1 MLMVYI
7 SSFFIIYPS
16 PTHEINPGTTNFS
29 DCCVMIE
36 LVNTEVRAPI
46 WKKDFFCVCSPGS
59 IWAFNVHQAIIF
71 KLQVFTTSSLFDLIN
86 SSIIFSILELL
97 FKMMTKTKRK

>member
-29 DCCVMIE
+29 DCCVMTE
-36 LVNTEVRAPI
+36 LVNTEVRSPI
-46 WKKDFFCVCSPGS
+46 
-59 IWAFNVHQAIIF
+59 
-71 KLQVFTTSSLFDLIN
+71 
-86 SSIIFSILELL
+86 
-97 FKMMTKTKRK
+97 